1 MYTCMGYIMKSCFS
15 VLIRSYHWY
24 LKTFYQ
30 MFILYYLKLFVLNVN
45 LYELY
50 YGAIGVIQCNLM
62 FLTSHLFIK
71 NPLIC

>member
-30 MFILYYLKLFVLNVN
+30 MFISYYLKLFVLNVN

-50 YGAIGVIQCNLM
+50 YGAIGVI
-62 FLTSHLFIK
+62 
-71 NPLIC
+71 